1 MIGKEIIIYSLK
13 NLWSKKSRSLLTI
26 LSILIGIA
34 TIFIFI
40 SFGWGLYDYTNSF
53 ATTST
58 ADKIII
64 QAKGSGAPGLDTTF
78 KLTED
83 DLKAVEKSAGVYEA
97 TGAYLKVAEIT
108 QNSEKK
114 YIFITTIDPKSNLM
128 TEMFNI
134 DIDKGRELRSGDEAK
149 ALLGYNYQVAD
160 KIFSKPYDI
169 NDNIEVQGQ
178 KLKIIGFYESI
189 GNPQDDSNIYITN
202 NFYDGLF
209 PGENKSFGMIVARAD
224 INNLDWVIE
233 NVEKSLRKSK
243 SLEEGKEDFFV
254 QSFDDLLGAYSD
266 VLNIIIG
273 FIILIALIS
282 VLVSAI
288 NTANTMVTSVIERI
302 REIGVMKSIGAR
314 NSEIFKIFLF
324 ESSFLGFVAGIVGV
338 SFGWVVTSTLESFL
352 KVLGWG
358 FLTPHYSWHLFTG
371 CILFA
376 TITGAISGAFP
387 ALQASKTNVV
397 DALRYE

>member
-114 YIFITTIDPKSNLM
+114 YIFITTIDPKSNLP
-128 TEMFNI
+128 
-134 DIDKGRELRSGDEAK
+134 K
-149 ALLGYNYQVAD
+149 AIL
-160 KIFSKPYDI
+160 FSKTC
-169 NDNIEVQGQ
+169 Q
-178 KLKIIGFYESI
+178 
-189 GNPQDDSNIYITN
+189 
-202 NFYDGLF
+202 
-209 PGENKSFGMIVARAD
+209 
-224 INNLDWVIE
+224 
-233 NVEKSLRKSK
+233 
-243 SLEEGKEDFFV
+243 
-254 QSFDDLLGAYSD
+254 
-266 VLNIIIG
+266 
-273 FIILIALIS
+273 
-282 VLVSAI
+282 
-288 NTANTMVTSVIERI
+288 
-302 REIGVMKSIGAR
+302 
-314 NSEIFKIFLF
+314 
-324 ESSFLGFVAGIVGV
+324 
-338 SFGWVVTSTLESFL
+338 
-352 KVLGWG
+352 
-358 FLTPHYSWHLFTG
+358 
-371 CILFA
+371 
-376 TITGAISGAFP
+376 
-387 ALQASKTNVV
+387 
-397 DALRYE
+397 